1 MTDIDFWKVLEEN
14 NCAIKTE
21 VSDNDLPD
29 TFEMDGKLYQYK
41 YAMDPERLKLLL
53 EIERSRNVQKLTRIV
68 VICFVLNI
76 IAALISI
83 FL

>member
-21 VSDNDLPD
+21 VSDKALPD

-53 EIERSRNVQKLTRIV
+53 EIERSRNVQ
-68 VICFVLNI
+68 
-76 IAALISI
+76 
-83 FL
+83 